1 VSTIWPS
8 PGGAVF
14 QHRTDKYIFHPNSDV
29 QATQHGR
36 AARPN
41 HKSAE
46 RSVTPNAVAIA

>member
-1 VSTIWPS
+1 
-8 PGGAVF
+8 VF
-14 QHRTDKYIFHPNSDV
+14 QHRTDKYLFHPNSDV
-29 QATQHGR
+29 QATHGR